1 MDLKLTRTDFTNN
14 STIGELYVDGEFTCY
29 ILEDVTRD
37 KKIQN
42 ETAIPYGEYTISITY
57 SPRFKRNL
65 PLLNNV
71 PDFSGVRIHPG
82 NKSTDT
88 EGCLLPGT
96 GKGKDIVYES
106 RKAFDSLY
114 SKLLTAHKNKEKI
127 TITITK

>member
-1 MDLKLTRTDFTNN
+1 MELVLIRKWFSEN
-14 STIGELYVDGEFTCY
+14 STIGELYINGILECV

-96 GKGKDIVYES
+96 GKGKDVVYES